1 MVTNVTSFGR
11 SGLYDW
17 VIQRITAV
25 VLAVYFVAL
34 LGYLLINPDLTYQQW
49 QALFATT
56 WVRIA
61 SLLALL
67 ALCAHAWIG
76 LWTISTDYLT
86 ADMIGAKATVIRF
99 LFQTACV
106 VLMFIY
112 LVWGIQIL
120 WGI

>member
-17 VIQRITAV
+17 VIQRLTAV
-25 VLAVYFVAL
+25 VLAIYFVAL

-86 ADMIGAKATVIRF
+86 ADMIGAKATAVRF

>member
-17 VIQRITAV
+17 MVQRLTAV
-25 VLAVYFVAL
+25 YLALYFVCL
-34 LGYLLINPDLTYQQW
+34 ITYLVLSPDLSFEQW
-49 QALFATT
+49 SGLFGAT

-67 ALCAHAWIG
+67 ALSAHAWIG

-86 ADMIGAKATVIRF
+86 SDLLGSKATAVRFAFQSVCVI
-99 LFQTACV
+99 V
-106 VLMFIY
+106 MFIY
-112 LVWGIQIL
+112 LIWGIQIL
-120 WGI
+120 WGL

>member
-17 VIQRITAV
+17 VIQRLTAV